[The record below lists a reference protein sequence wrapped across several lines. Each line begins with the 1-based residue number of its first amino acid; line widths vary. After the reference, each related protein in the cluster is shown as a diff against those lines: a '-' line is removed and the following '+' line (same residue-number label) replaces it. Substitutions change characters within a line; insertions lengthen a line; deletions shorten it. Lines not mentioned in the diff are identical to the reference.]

1 MFHKQPP
8 AETTPEQ
15 QHEHQRPRSRGIGE
29 KNFSENLSLVLGLRE
44 DNDYLFN
51 PNCITP
57 HREDPNKQEVEE
69 DDERVVHVGEG
80 PRGQGG
86 KLEQNELE
94 N

>member
-1 MFHKQPP
+1 MEYKQKNPKNDILYNYLRIHQGHKPQMFHKQPP

-57 HREDPNKQEVEE
+57 HREDPNK
-69 DDERVVHVGEG
+69 
-80 PRGQGG
+80 
-86 KLEQNELE
+86 
-94 N
+94 